1 MSEARVVALVQ
12 ARMGS
17 SRLPGK
23 VLERAAGRTLL
34 EHLVVRLRHAQTLSD
49 IVIATTRRPADD
61 AIETEAARLG
71 VRSFR
76 GSEDDVLERFHEAAA
91 VAGADVIVRITAD
104 CPLLDP
110 AEVDRVVRTFLEAE
124 PPLDYAAN
132 LAPHDRR
139 IPLGLSVE
147 VLSRAALSRAHRE
160 GREKYHREHVTP
172 YLYEQEGRF
181 QTRVVHPSEDLSHLR
196 LTVDTPEDLS
206 VVREVLEAVEGQP
219 DAMDLRAA
227 LRFLAAHP
235 DVAQRNVGVRQ
246 KGFKESDEEARLD
259 GLFALFR
266 ADATPATGAGHVMR
280 CLAMAEAWT
289 LAGGRAACLGAM
301 PPSIAERF
309 EARGVE
315 ILAPPD
321 GTAPGSPED
330 AQLVVRTAQAR
341 GAAVVVLDGYAF
353 DARHLAA
360 IRGAYVTAYVDDHEQ
375 RGLPVDVVIDPNAG
389 ASRGSRGEGSAPG
402 PRVLAGSAFTPLR
415 AEIARMAPP
424 ERSFEGR
431 TLSLLLAFG
440 GSDPARLSARGLRAA
455 LAVAKRVPL
464 HVTVLAGPMH
474 PELDAL
480 VALSAAPGVS
490 LVHDAREVGP
500 LFAATD
506 LALAA
511 AGSTAWELCAM
522 GVPMLLVQ
530 VAENQRAVIEPLVAG
545 GAAKRL
551 DREVAGDEA
560 ALEAAIEGF
569 IRTDPAE
576 LRRMS
581 EAGRRVVDGRGAAR
595 IARALGELGRAKSQG
610 EAS

>member
-1 MSEARVVALVQ
+1 
-12 ARMGS
+12 MGS

-34 EHLVVRLRHAQTLSD
+34 EHLVVRLRHARTLSD
-49 IVIATTRRPADD
+49 IVIATTRSPADD

-76 GSEDDVLERFHEAAA
+76 GSEDDVLERFHEAALSSN
-91 VAGADVIVRITAD
+91 ADVIVRITAD

-110 AEVDRVVRTFLEAE
+110 AEVDRVVQTFLEADS
-124 PPLDYAAN
+124 PLDYAAN
-132 LAPHDRR
+132 LSPKERR

-160 GREKYHREHVTP
+160 GHEKYHREHVTP

-181 QTRVVHPSEDLSHLR
+181 RTRVVHPSEDLSHLR
-196 LTVDTPEDLS
+196 LTVDTREDLS
-206 VVREVLEAVEGQP
+206 VVREVLEAIEGQP
-219 DAMDLRAA
+219 DAMALGAA

-246 KGFKESDEEARLD
+246 KGFEETDGEARLD

-266 ADATPATGAGHVMR
+266 ADATPGTGAGHVMR
-280 CLAMAEAWT
+280 CMAIAEAWT
-289 LAGGRAACLGAM
+289 LEGGRAACLGAM
-301 PPSIAERF
+301 PASIAERF
-309 EARGVE
+309 EARGVDV
-315 ILAPPD
+315 LALPE
-321 GTAPGSPED
+321 GTQPGSPED
-330 AQLVVRTAQAR
+330 AALVVRTARER
-341 GAAVVVLDGYAF
+341 GARVVVLDGYAF
-353 DARHLAA
+353 DARYLAA
-360 IRGAYVTAYVDDHEQ
+360 ARGAHVTAYVDDHEQ
-375 RGLPVDVVIDPNAG
+375 QGLPVDVVIDPNAG
-389 ASRGSRGEGSAPG
+389 ARQGSRGG

-415 AEIARMAPP
+415 AEIARTAPP

-431 TLSLLLAFG
+431 APSLLLAFG

-455 LAVAKRVPL
+455 LAVSERAPL

-474 PELDAL
+474 PDLDAL
-480 VALSAAPGVS
+480 TALSAAPGVS

-511 AGSTAWELCAM
+511 AGSTAWELAAM

-530 VAENQRAVIEPLVAG
+530 VADNQRAVIEPLVAG
-545 GAAKRL
+545 GVAKRL
-551 DREVAGDEA
+551 DREVAEQA
-560 ALEAAIEGF
+560 AAFEAAIEQF
-569 IRTDPAE
+569 IRTDPDE

-595 IARALGELGRAKSQG
+595 IARTLGELAREKSQEPK
-610 EAS
+610 EAP